1 MFRSAFFVLLL
12 SSAVGF
18 SQLYVSPTGTGLD
31 CTASNPCSFKT
42 AFNKVGTVSDPVVE
56 IVVEPGTYELTSTLT
71 TTVPNGKNLIIRRD
85 YSSPGYVVLKP
96 ADLNNRIK
104 LMKIIAKGNANVTI
118 EGLAFIFGLSKN
130 GLGGALFV
138 KSETG
143 SVVID
148 GCKFKSNSAYK
159 DGGALSLQSQEGNLT
174 VANSKFY
181 NNVSYGS
188 GDPVGCCGGGGA
200 LDIRSNYGNVTIENS
215 IFKMNHSAH
224 NGGAIEAHSSTGI
237 VRIESNIFEGN
248 SSGAGGAVNAGSIN
262 GTVVM
267 VNNMLHNNQ
276 SYGMGGGAFL
286 VNTPGWSGCL
296 QGGNNCPPSPVHMY
310 VVNNTFHSNI
320 SENIW
325 GGALGVAIWNDNSGL
340 YVYNNIFWQNINRD
354 TDNYRGDD
362 LFVHTGTNPSYAP
375 TIELYNNI
383 FDLNASFTPSGG
395 AVVSEDLYIWNATN
409 YSYGGNIK
417 ADPRFVNGGEGDLH
431 ITRRSPAVDSGNN
444 FAPMLPSDDFEGDP
458 RDTRIDIGADE
469 IQRGSRRSR

>member
-1 MFRSAFFVLLL
+1 MLRSALFAFSVF
-12 SSAVGF
+12 SAVSF
-18 SQLYVSPTGTGLD
+18 SATFNVSTPGEFQ
-31 CTASNPCSFKT
+31 TALTDASGN
-42 AFNKVGTVSDPVVE
+42 GEDDE
-56 IVVEPGTYELTSTLT
+56 IIVAPGTYELTGTLT
-71 TTVPNGKNLIIRRD
+71 ATITDGKNLIIRRD
-85 YSSPGYVVLKP
+85 DSSPGYVVLKP
-96 ADLNNRIK
+96 ADFGDKIRLMRIVAQGDSSVA
-104 LMKIIAKGNANVTI
+104 IKGLT
-118 EGLAFIFGLSKN
+118 FIFGLVES
-130 GLGGALFV
+130 GIGGALFV
-138 KSETG
+138 NSDTG
-143 SVVID
+143 SVVVSE
-148 GCKFKSNSAYK
+148 CKFKSNRAHG

-174 VANSKFY
+174 VTDCEFY

-188 GDPVGCCGGGGA
+188 PAGCCGGGGA

-267 VNNMLHNNQ
+267 VNNMFHNNQ
-276 SYGMGGGAFL
+276 SYGLGGGAFL

-296 QGGNNCPPSPVHMY
+296 QGGNDCPPSPVHMY

-340 YVYNNIFWQNINRD
+340 HVYNNIFWQNINRD

-444 FAPMLPSDDFEGDP
+444 FAPMLPSDDFESDP
-458 RDTRIDIGADE
+458 RDTHVDIGADE